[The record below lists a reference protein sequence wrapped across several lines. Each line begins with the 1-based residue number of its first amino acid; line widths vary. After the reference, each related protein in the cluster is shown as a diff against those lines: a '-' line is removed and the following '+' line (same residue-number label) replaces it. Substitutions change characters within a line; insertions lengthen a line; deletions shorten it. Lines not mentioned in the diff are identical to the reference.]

1 MKFVLPRTMPRYFFD
16 LYDDMV
22 VQDDVGLAL
31 LDAEAAR
38 CEAIRNARAM
48 ACAEVLEGHLNL
60 QHRIEV
66 KDERGHHVATVRFA
80 DAVALQT

>member
-1 MKFVLPRTMPRYFFD
+1 MPRYFFD

-22 VQDDVGLAL
+22 VQDDAGLEL
-31 LDAEAAR
+31 PDVEAAR
-38 CEAIRNARAM
+38 REAIRSARAM

-66 KDERGHHVATVRFA
+66 KDEHGHHVATVRFA
-80 DAVALQT
+80 DVVALQT